1 MYRKREKNGPN
12 RLLSIQIRSLLF
24 LQLIYRVYSIRL
36 QSFVIVGS
44 IVRHGSSR
52 AGGTYESRANKRAPC
67 SRIKQC
73 FYGLPTTNSVS
84 LVSIKQWSRSPSVHD
99 DPRHLSPSLSLS
111 ASFSPRL
118 DRCRWQ
124 CINQEDDCTHQR
136 RCIEWSRG
144 RRDEEKGTGGP
155 EEYEGGGQ
163 GPHDPGP
170 NCIRRNTVQPSSHC
184 GGDP

>member
-1 MYRKREKNGPN
+1 MYRKREKNSPD

-24 LQLIYRVYSIRL
+24 FQLIYRVYSIRL

-144 RRDEEKGTGGP
+144 EEGRG
-155 EEYEGGGQ
+155 EGHRGARGVRGRGLGATRSGSQ
-163 GPHDPGP
+163 LHPA
-170 NCIRRNTVQPSSHC
+170 
-184 GGDP
+184 